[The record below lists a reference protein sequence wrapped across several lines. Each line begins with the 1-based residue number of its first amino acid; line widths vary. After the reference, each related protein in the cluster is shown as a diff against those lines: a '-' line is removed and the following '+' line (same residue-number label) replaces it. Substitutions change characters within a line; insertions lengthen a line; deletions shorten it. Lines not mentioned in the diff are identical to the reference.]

1 MTSKV
6 VRISDDAL
14 KTAQKYSEDISTA
27 ILIMNAKI
35 EELQS
40 ITPNPD
46 TLTEIKSLIETIR
59 KDLPDEYTLKKT
71 ITGAVNDCFAEYTRG
86 GF

>member
-6 VRISDDAL
+6 VRISDDAIR
-14 KTAQKYSEDISTA
+14 TAQQYSDDISTA

-35 EELQS
+35 EELRS
-40 ITPNPD
+40 INPNSD
-46 TLTEIKSLIETIR
+46 TLIEIKALIETIR
-59 KDLPDEYTLKKT
+59 KELPDEKTLRKNV
-71 ITGAVNDCFAEYTRG
+71 TGAVNDCFADYSRG

>member
-14 KTAQKYSEDISTA
+14 KTAQRYSEDISTA

-35 EELQS
+35 EELRS
-40 ITPNPD
+40 INPNPD
-46 TLTEIKSLIETIR
+46 TLTEIKTLIETIR
-59 KDLPDEYTLKKT
+59 KDLPDEKTMKKT
-71 ITGAVNDCFAEYTRG
+71 ITGAVNDCFADYTRG
-86 GF
+86 EF